1 MDIRTPVAGTIEIL
15 EDELTQELTR
25 REVLLQLD
33 RITGSLHFRNSKR
46 YPSFLRYI
54 VYEALAG
61 RAEVLKE
68 RTLGTCVLGRAADYD
83 TNLDPVVRIT
93 AGEVRKR
100 IAQYYQS
107 PGHENE
113 IRIEIPRGSYAPRFF
128 RPTHSAWD
136 GIPNEA
142 ERFQEDLEDQ
152 QAAPVS
158 VAPVVI
164 HAAEISRTAPL
175 VTPSPASRPSRDG
188 RHLAALYSAL
198 FVLLVGW
205 GISVWRA
212 SVNARLTPGVSFF
225 WGKTLHSP
233 DPTLIVLGVHS
244 FDDHGNDISAL
255 SHASL
260 PRPEQTLL
268 SAMTR
273 SDMVHL
279 SDLTSYGE
287 VVKLLTGHAH
297 SFHTQGAADTTLEQL
312 RRGPF
317 LLIGGGNNLWT
328 KRLTQELR
336 FRFTSLNGRDN
347 VIQDSQ
353 HPAVIWTVD
362 VTRNALANSRDY
374 GLISCFFDPQ
384 TEQNV
389 LLAAGVGKSGTEA
402 AIDFLTSE
410 NGLDAWFQTTHPPS
424 GANLQV
430 VISTD
435 VIEGQHGPPHVVAS
449 YIW

>member
-1 MDIRTPVAGTIEIL
+1 MDTRTPVAGTVEVL
-15 EDELTQELTR
+15 EDELTQESTR
-25 REVLLQLD
+25 REVLQQLD

-107 PGHENE
+107 PGHEHE
-113 IRIEIPRGSYAPRFF
+113 LRIEIPRGSYAPRFF
-128 RPTHSAWD
+128 RPSYIVGD
-136 GIPNEA
+136 GVPNEA
-142 ERFQEDLEDQ
+142 EGFQEDPEDQ

-158 VAPVVI
+158 VAPLVI
-164 HAAEISRTAPL
+164 HAAEISRPTL
-175 VTPSPASRPSRDG
+175 PAVPFPELRPSRDG
-188 RHLAALYSAL
+188 VHLAVIYSAL

-205 GISVWRA
+205 GVSVWRA

-233 DPTLIVLGVHS
+233 EPTLIVLGVHS
-244 FDDHGNDISAL
+244 FDEHGTDISAL
-255 SHASL
+255 SHASM

-268 SAMTR
+268 FAMTR

-297 SFHTQGAADTTLEQL
+297 PFHTQGAADTTLEQL

-328 KRLTQELR
+328 RRLTQDLR

-347 VIQDSQ
+347 VIQDNQ
-353 HPAVIWTVD
+353 HPAAVWTLD

-389 LLAAGVGKSGTEA
+389 ILAAGIGKSGTEA
-402 AIDFLTSE
+402 AVDFLTSE
-410 NGLDAWFQTTHPPS
+410 KGLDAWFQSAHPPS

-430 VISTD
+430 VVSTD